1 MKPMVRCM
9 DTNQFFTSLL
19 GLTKP
24 WKVEKVETDFET
36 NHVHVYVGYD
46 SQEWIDT
53 KSGEVFNVYD
63 RREERQWH
71 HLDTLQYQ
79 TVIHCRIPRIKFHD
93 GKIASCP
100 VPWGDTGERHSYLFE
115 DKVIRVLQATHNQSQ
130 SGQLLNV
137 SYEKIHR
144 IMNHAVERGLLRRN
158 LKDDTIVYLH
168 IDEKSYKKGHQYIS
182 VLTDGQ
188 GSRVLDVEKD
198 RTQAACE
205 RLLEKTLSKEQLG
218 RIKAVCLDMWE
229 PYMAAVK
236 KNVQRLWWCMIN
248 FMWSNTLIKA

>member
-1 MKPMVRCM
+1 M
-9 DTNQFFTSLL
+9 DTNQFFTVLL
-19 GLTKP
+19 GLTSP
-24 WKVEKVETDFET
+24 WKVEKVETDLKT
-36 NHVHVYVGYD
+36 NRVHVYVWYD
-46 SQEWIDT
+46 SPEWIDT
-53 KSGEVFNVYD
+53 KSGEVFHVYD

-79 TVIHCRIPRIKFHD
+79 TVIHCRIPRIKLHD

-100 VPWGDTGERHSYLFE
+100 VPWGDSGERHSYLFE
-115 DKVIRVLQATHNQSQ
+115 DKVIRVLQATHNQTQ
-130 SGQLLNV
+130 SGHLLNV

-144 IMNHAVERGLLRRN
+144 IMKHAVERGLLRRD
-158 LKDDTIVYLH
+158 LKKDLIVHLH
-168 IDEKSYKKGHQYIS
+168 LDEKSYKKGHQYIS

-205 RLLEKTLSKEQLG
+205 GLLEKALPKEQLVS
-218 RIKAVCLDMWE
+218 IKAVCVDMWE

-236 KNVQRLWWCMIN
+236 KNVQRLWWCMTN
-248 FMWSNTLIKA
+248 FMLSNILIKV